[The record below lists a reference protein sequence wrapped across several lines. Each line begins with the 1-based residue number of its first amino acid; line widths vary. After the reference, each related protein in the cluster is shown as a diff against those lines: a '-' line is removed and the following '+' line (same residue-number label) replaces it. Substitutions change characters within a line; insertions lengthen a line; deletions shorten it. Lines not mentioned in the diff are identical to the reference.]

1 MFNNQGSL
9 LHIRGNNGNILVS
22 FILKQAIASKVKRT
36 FKHCLVDKLQLIPQL
51 RSPKSNSLVGE
62 HWKENQSF
70 GIEKLSIQFSFGK
83 SKKQ

>member
-1 MFNNQGSL
+1 
-9 LHIRGNNGNILVS
+9 
-22 FILKQAIASKVKRT
+22 
-36 FKHCLVDKLQLIPQL
+36 L

-70 GIEKLSIQFSFGK
+70 GIDKLSIQFSFGK